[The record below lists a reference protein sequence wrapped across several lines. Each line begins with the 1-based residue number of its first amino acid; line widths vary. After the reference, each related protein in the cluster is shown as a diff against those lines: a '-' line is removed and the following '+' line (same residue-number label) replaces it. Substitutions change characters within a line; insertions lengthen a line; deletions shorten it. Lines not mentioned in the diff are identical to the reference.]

1 MLIIGVLGALILRG
15 LMIFAGSLL
24 LTKFHWLLYVFGV
37 FLLLTGMKMWFSAGK
52 EPELET
58 NPILRWMR
66 NHLRLSPDY
75 AGNSLSVVRDGKR
88 WFTPFFV
95 VLILI
100 AVIDVIFAVDSIPAI
115 FAITTDPF
123 ICAHLQRV
131 RSAGPACHVLPI
143 GRDGRSLPP
152 VTVRASSHPDLY
164 RHQDGHHRPV

>member
-1 MLIIGVLGALILRG
+1 MTYFAVPEEQRQRVLIIGVLGALILRG

-75 AGNSLSVVRDGKR
+75 AGNSLSVVRDGR
-88 WFTPFFV
+88 TLV
-95 VLILI
+95 HS
-100 AVIDVIFAVDSIPAI
+100 IFRGPD
-115 FAITTDPF
+115 TN
-123 ICAHLQRV
+123 
-131 RSAGPACHVLPI
+131 RS
-143 GRDGRSLPP
+143 D
-152 VTVRASSHPDLY
+152 
-164 RHQDGHHRPV
+164 

>member
-1 MLIIGVLGALILRG
+1 
-15 LMIFAGSLL
+15 
-24 LTKFHWLLYVFGV
+24 
-37 FLLLTGMKMWFSAGK
+37 MKMWFSAGK

-123 ICAHLQRV
+123 I
-131 RSAGPACHVLPI
+131 VLTSNVFAVL
-143 GRDGRSLPP
+143 GLRAMFFLLADGRSLPP